1 MVSLIAVAWAAETAA
16 APASP
21 VAAVV
26 GSFGLNL
33 KLFLAQL
40 LNFGLLVI
48 ILWRLL
54 YRPLVSFLE
63 ERSKRIAEGLE
74 NATRYDAK
82 LKALEAERRAV
93 LAKGESEAER
103 LLAAAGSEATQIVA
117 AAKAETERVV
127 AELKARAAR
136 EIEQEKRQ
144 MLVEV
149 RAGAAELVVLAAE
162 KVIRE
167 RIGEAKDQ
175 ALVREA
181 LKEVK
186 L

>member
-1 MVSLIAVAWAAETAA
+1 MISFVTVALAAETAA

-21 VAAVV
+21 IAAVV

-40 LNFGLLVI
+40 FNFGLLVI

-74 NATRYDAK
+74 NAARYEAK
-82 LKALEAERRAV
+82 LKELEAERRVV
-93 LAKGESEAER
+93 LARGETEAQR
-103 LLAAAGSEATQIVA
+103 LLAAAGSEAIQIVA
-117 AAKAETERVV
+117 VAKVEAERAAA
-127 AELKARAAR
+127 AIKARAAR

-144 MLVEV
+144 MFTEV
-149 RAGAAELVVLAAE
+149 RAAAADLVVLAAE

-167 RIGEAKDQ
+167 RVDEEKDRVLVEKALQEAN
-175 ALVREA
+175 L
-181 LKEVK
+181 
-186 L
+186 